1 MKHVPT
7 ITALLLFSV
16 MGLSGCDQVKDLAT
30 QAAEKAKKDV
40 VAEITKAVNGGGDQV
55 EKKDGLSSK
64 ETDKEEDE
72 KK

>member
-1 MKHVPT
+1 MKYVQT
-7 ITALLLFSV
+7 ITVLLLLMA

-40 VAEITKAVNGGGDQV
+40 VAEITKAVNGGGDQD
-55 EKKDGLSSK
+55 KKENGPSSK
-64 ETDKEEDE
+64 ETNNEEDE